1 MAITGIRRLVFKVE
15 DIDTA
20 HRFFSDYGLY
30 PIENDES
37 SALFETM
44 DGGEVLLLRPGHA
57 KLPVHSDQTNIGVYE
72 CVWAVD
78 NERSME
84 RLCHDLGR
92 DHQLTRDED
101 GTVHFVTPFG
111 QAIGLEVWTPR
122 AAHGAPSPSNTVG
135 HVGRLNQ
142 PRKWI
147 DRAIPKRIHH
157 CVWTFPDVQEALDY
171 YRDRLNFRLTDVQK
185 GFGVYMRADGA
196 FEHHNIFLADANAGM
211 PNFDGTLRF
220 HHCNFELEDIDE
232 IMVGKNYLD
241 RKGWKNNGWGLG
253 RHRLTSAAFLYTDTV
268 GFLGGEMEYGADCD
282 VIDDG
287 WKPRVWDGP
296 FGTAIFMHELPVW
309 MMDYPNWQVS
319 FARDEDLRFMPADPK
334 PGAAEPAAAREEI

>member
-1 MAITGIRRLVFKVE
+1 MAITGIRRLVFLVE
-15 DIDTA
+15 DLDTA
-20 HRFFSDYGLY
+20 QRFFTDYGLY
-30 PIENDES
+30 AIERDAN

-44 DGGEVLLLRPGHA
+44 DGGEVYLRLRAVPGQPA
-57 KLPVHSDQTNIGVYE
+57 GTEQTGIGVHE

-78 NERSME
+78 SDKALD
-84 RLCHDLGR
+84 RLCADLDR
-92 DHQLTRDED
+92 DHALTRDAD

-111 QAIGLEVWTPR
+111 QALGLQVWQPR
-122 AAHGAPSPSNTVG
+122 AVHGAPSPSNTVG
-135 HVGRLNQ
+135 RVGRLNQ

-147 DRAIPKRIHH
+147 DRAVPKRIHH
-157 CVWTFPDVQEALDY
+157 CVWTFPDVQEALEY
-171 YRDRLNFRLTDVQK
+171 YRGRLGFRVTDMQK

-196 FEHHNIFLADANAGM
+196 YEHHNVFLANAHAGM

-232 IMVGKNYLD
+232 IMVAKNFLD
-241 RKGWKNNGWGLG
+241 RRGWRNNGWGLG

-268 GFLGGEMEYGADCD
+268 AFLGGEMEYGADCD
-282 VIDDG
+282 CIDDS

-309 MMDYPNWQVS
+309 MADYPNWDVT
-319 FARDEDLRFMPADPK
+319 FAREDQLRYLPADPK
-334 PGAAEPAAAREEI
+334 PVAEPAA

>member
-1 MAITGIRRLVFKVE
+1 MAITGIRRLVFKIE
-15 DIDTA
+15 DIETA
-20 HRFFSDYGLY
+20 CRFFDDYGLY
-30 PIENDES
+30 AIERDDR

-44 DGGEVLLLRPGHA
+44 DGSEVLLLTPGHPA
-57 KLPVHSDQTNIGVYE
+57 LPQHHEQTGIGVVE

-78 NERSME
+78 TPRAFQ
-84 RLCHDLGR
+84 RLCADLGR
-92 DHQLTRDED
+92 DHELETDED

-111 QAIGLEVWTPR
+111 QAIGLEVWQPR
-122 AAHGAPSPSNTVG
+122 AVHGAPSPANTVG

-147 DRAIPKRIHH
+147 DRARPKRIHH
-157 CVWTFPDVQEALDY
+157 CVWMFPCVQEAIDY
-171 YRDRLNFRLTDVQK
+171 YRDRLNFRVTDLQK

-196 FEHHNIFLADANAGM
+196 FEHHNVFFANAHAPM
-211 PNFDGTLRF
+211 PNFDGTLKF

-232 IMVGKNYLD
+232 VMVAKNYLD

-268 GFLGGEMEYGADCD
+268 HFLGGEMEYGADCD
-282 VIDDG
+282 CIDDS

-296 FGTAIFMHELPVW
+296 FGTAIFMHELPDW
-309 MMDYPNWQVS
+309 MMDYPNWDVR
-319 FARDEDLRFMPADPK
+319 FAKDSELRFLPADPR
-334 PGAAEPAAAREEI
+334 PAPTSIDEPAQ

>member
-1 MAITGIRRLVFKVE
+1 MAITGIRRLVFRIE
-15 DIDTA
+15 DLDTSC
-20 HRFFSDYGLY
+20 RFFEDYGLY
-30 PIENDES
+30 PRERDAA

-44 DGGEVLLLRPGHA
+44 DGGEVRLLKAGHA
-57 KLPVHSDQTNIGVYE
+57 DLPGKTEQTGIGVFE

-78 NERSME
+78 TERALK
-84 RLCHDLGR
+84 RLCADLSR
-92 DHQLTRDED
+92 DHELTTDAE

-111 QAIGLEVWTPR
+111 QAIALEVWQAR
-122 AAHGAPSPSNTVG
+122 AVHGAPSPSNTVG

-147 DRAIPKRIHH
+147 DRAVPKRIHH
-157 CVWTFPDVQEALDY
+157 CVWTFPDVQEALEY
-171 YRDRLNFRLTDVQK
+171 YRDRLGFRVTDLQK

-196 FEHHNIFLADANAGM
+196 FEHHNVFLANAHAGM

-232 IMVGKNYLD
+232 VMVAKNYLD

-268 GFLGGEMEYGADCD
+268 AFLGGEMEYGADCD
-282 VIDDG
+282 MIDDG

-296 FGTAIFMHELPVW
+296 FGTAIFMHELPQW
-309 MMDYPNWQVS
+309 MMDYPNWDVT
-319 FARDEDLRFMPADPK
+319 FARADQLRYLPADARPA
-334 PGAAEPAAAREEI
+334 PATRPEPAA